1 MCQCEEGYIFLG
13 SRLGNSLLLKYTE
26 KDSSEKISPDVE
38 IKVRKNFLNFDWNPK
53 YRLSFNKS
61 HLASITDHETLLDSM
76 YK

>member
-38 IKVRKNFLNFDWNPK
+38 IKVRKKSNFVSDLVGSPK
-53 YRLSFNKS
+53 DMLCLTESFEISN
-61 HLASITDHETLLDSM
+61 
-76 YK
+76 